1 MDKSLLKIAGIIS
14 IIVGILFCLTLIGA
28 IVGVPIIIGD
38 CKFKDYANLSD
49 EELLR
54 HKDSII
60 IWTIVF
66 LFINQL
72 AGVLGLVFVIVN
84 NLFDSNSTNTN
95 SATNFDKNK
104 YESLE
109 RLKKLYD
116 EKALTKEEYEKEKDK
131 ILNGLN

>member
-1 MDKSLLKIAGIIS
+1 M
-14 IIVGILFCLTLIGA
+14 
-28 IVGVPIIIGD
+28 
-38 CKFKDYANLSD
+38 
-49 EELLR
+49 
-54 HKDSII
+54 
-60 IWTIVF
+60 
-66 LFINQL
+66 
-72 AGVLGLVFVIVN
+72 FVIVN
-84 NLFDSNSTNTN
+84 NLFDSNGTNTN

>member
-28 IVGVPIIIGD
+28 IVGVPIIIGG

-49 EELLR
+49 EELLQ

-84 NLFDSNSTNTN
+84 NLFDSNSTNNN

>member
-28 IVGVPIIIGD
+28 IVGVPIIIGG

-49 EELLR
+49 EELLQ

-84 NLFDSNSTNTN
+84 NLFDSNSINTD

-116 EKALTKEEYEKEKDK
+116 EKVLTKEEYEKEKDK

>member
-1 MDKSLLKIAGIIS
+1 MLFIVGNINTNSTNDKSLM
-14 IIVGILFCLTLIGA
+14 
-28 IVGVPIIIGD
+28 
-38 CKFKDYANLSD
+38 DYDFAHLSD
-49 EELLR
+49 EELLQ

>member
-28 IVGVPIIIGD
+28 IVGVPIIIGG

-49 EELLR
+49 EELLQ

-66 LFINQL
+66 LLINQL

>member
-28 IVGVPIIIGD
+28 IVSVPIIIGG

-49 EELLR
+49 EELLQ

-116 EKALTKEEYEKEKDK
+116 EKALSKEEYEKETDK

>member
-28 IVGVPIIIGD
+28 IVCVPIIIAG

-49 EELLR
+49 EELLQ

>member
-14 IIVGILFCLTLIGA
+14 IVVGILFCLTLLGA
-28 IVGVPIIIGD
+28 IVGVPIIIGG

-49 EELLR
+49 EELLQ

-72 AGVLGLVFVIVN
+72 SGVLGLIFVIAN
-84 NLFDSNSTNTN
+84 NLFDLNSTNIGSVNNT
-95 SATNFDKNK
+95 DKNK

-109 RLKKLYD
+109 KLKKLYD

>member
-28 IVGVPIIIGD
+28 IVGVPIIIGG

-49 EELLR
+49 EELLQ

-84 NLFDSNSTNTN
+84 NLFDSNNTN
-95 SATNFDKNK
+95 SAANFDKNK